1 MKDKKLRAMLVD
13 CILFYKKTYNSWY
26 DRPFTHEE
34 LLNTNVDCENLSI
47 ESCME
52 LCANFGKNPKQVY
65 VFPRVSEDY
74 DGYPEHFI
82 EICTNRKSSDAEWFD
97 EISNALSPKWEKER
111 YDTYLRL
118 KEEFE

>member
-1 MKDKKLRAMLVD
+1 MKDKKLRTMLVD

-26 DRPFTHEE
+26 ERPFTHEE

-52 LCANFGKNPKQVY
+52 LCANLGKNPKQVY
-65 VFPRVSEDY
+65 IFPRVSEDY
-74 DGYPEHFI
+74 DGYPEYFV
-82 EICTNRKSSDAEWFD
+82 EIYTNRKSSDAEWFD
-97 EISNALSPKWEKER
+97 EISNALSPQWEKER
-111 YDTYLRL
+111 YDAYLKL

>member
-1 MKDKKLRAMLVD
+1 MRDKKLRAMLVD

-26 DRPFTHEE
+26 ERPFTHEA

-52 LCANFGKNPKQVY
+52 LCANLGKNPKQVY
-65 VFPRVSEDY
+65 VFPRVGEDY

-82 EICTNRKSSDAEWFD
+82 EIYTNRKSSDAEWFE
-97 EISNALSPKWEKER
+97 EISNALSPRREKER
-111 YDTYLRL
+111 YDQYLQL
-118 KEEFE
+118 KGEFE

>member
-13 CILFYKKTYNSWY
+13 CILFYKRTYNSWY
-26 DRPFTHEE
+26 ERPFTHEE

-47 ESCME
+47 KSCME
-52 LCANFGKNPKQVY
+52 LCTNLGKNPKQVY

-82 EICTNRKSSDAEWFD
+82 EIYTTRKSSDAEWFE
-97 EISNALSPKWEKER
+97 EISNQLSPQWEKER

>member
-26 DRPFTHEE
+26 ERPFTHEA

-47 ESCME
+47 KSCIE
-52 LCANFGKNPKQVY
+52 LCANLGKNPKQVY
-65 VFPRVSEDY
+65 VFPRVGEDC

-82 EICTNRKSSDAEWFD
+82 EIYTNRKSSDAEWFD
-97 EISNALSPKWEKER
+97 EISNALSPQWEKER

>member
-1 MKDKKLRAMLVD
+1 MKDKRLRAMLVD

-26 DRPFTHEE
+26 ERPFTHEE
-34 LLNTNVDCENLSI
+34 LLNTNVDCENLSVK
-47 ESCME
+47 SCME
-52 LCANFGKNPKQVY
+52 LCTNLGKNPKQVY

-82 EICTNRKSSDAEWFD
+82 EIYTNRKSSDAEWFE
-97 EISNALSPKWEKER
+97 EISDALSPKWEKER

>member
-26 DRPFTHEE
+26 ERPFTHEA

-52 LCANFGKNPKQVY
+52 LCTNLGKNPKQVY
-65 VFPRVSEDY
+65 VFPRVGEDY

-82 EICTNRKSSDAEWFD
+82 EIYTTRKSSDAEWFE
-97 EISNALSPKWEKER
+97 EISSQLSPRWEKER
-111 YDTYLRL
+111 YDTYLQL
-118 KEEFE
+118 KGEFE